1 MIPPFILVLLD
12 MHEWQLI
19 SLDHNYLQHQNVLYT
34 RYIKNYCHFILD
46 ISAAPL
52 FFVCAVIISARA
64 ILL

>member
-1 MIPPFILVLLD
+1 

-34 RYIKNYCHFILD
+34 RYIKNCHFILY
-46 ISAAPL
+46 ISAVPL
-52 FFVCAVIISARA
+52 LFVCAVTIIAGA